1 MSLTCVIE
9 KQSAWSNWNL
19 CVSSLRPPSMALHS
33 THSNSQYSHWMQKTH
48 LLTPSSGWLWTAVS
62 MYINTHYYLGGLTV
76 HTSSSSPSPRGWR
89 WGHHQQFIRQ
99 ERNYTP
105 DRHRH
110 CIRCGSLVLLLSRG
124 PGQGAMKIRY
134 MSGNDDN
141 FITRSCITLH
151 WWRWSVYESLCP
163 NPNPAGSR

>member
-1 MSLTCVIE
+1 MCLQSQAAFNGAPLYSQQLPVQSLDAEDPFVNPI
-9 KQSAWSNWNL
+9 QW
-19 CVSSLRPPSMALHS
+19 
-33 THSNSQYSHWMQKTH
+33 
-48 LLTPSSGWLWTAVS
+48 LTVDCGVHVHKYTL
-62 MYINTHYYLGGLTV
+62 YYLGGLTV
-76 HTSSSSPSPRGWR
+76 HTSSKSSPPPRGWR

-110 CIRCGSLVLLLSRG
+110 CIRCGSLVLLLSQG
-124 PGQGAMKIRY
+124 PGQGATKIRY

-151 WWRWSVYESLCP
+151 WWR
-163 NPNPAGSR
+163 